1 MASRPWRNGGLIE
14 LRASDLRQFLYCPRV
29 VYFSHVVPIAR
40 VETFKMK
47 AGRQAELQ
55 HARLERRRS
64 LRRYGLEDGERQ
76 YSVALRCDTLGVSGI
91 VDEVVYGPQ
100 APVPIDVKMTE
111 GGAAMGHKV
120 QLAVY
125 AMALEEQAGCPV
137 ARGFIHLVPKNRVVA
152 IPIDE
157 RLRAITVDIARRI
170 RLLIATEAFPSP
182 ADRPAKCDGC
192 ELRCFCN
199 DVY

>member
-1 MASRPWRNGGLIE
+1 VIE

-29 VYFSHVVPIAR
+29 VYYSHVVPVAR

-47 AGRQAELQ
+47 AGREAERE

-64 LRRYGLEDGERQ
+64 LRRYGLDAGERR
-76 YSVALRCDTLGVSGI
+76 YSVALKCEALGVSGI
-91 VDEVVYGPQ
+91 VDEVVFGPGG
-100 APVPIDVKMTE
+100 AVPIDVKMAE
-111 GGAAMGHKV
+111 GGATTGHKV

-125 AMALEEQAGCPV
+125 AMALEERTGRSVPT
-137 ARGFIHLVPKNRVVA
+137 GFIHLVPQNRVVPVA
-152 IPIDE
+152 VDT
-157 RLRAITVDIARRI
+157 RLRAMTTDLVRRI
-170 RLLIATEAFPSP
+170 RHLIADESFPPP

>member
-1 MASRPWRNGGLIE
+1 MND

-29 VYFSHVVPIAR
+29 VFFSHVVPVAR

-47 AGRQAELQ
+47 AGREAERE

-64 LRRYGLEDGERQ
+64 LQRYGLDSGERRF
-76 YSVALRCDTLGVSGI
+76 SVPLRCEALGVSGI
-91 VDEVVYGPQ
+91 VDEVVIGPNG
-100 APVPIDVKMTE
+100 PVPIDVKMAE
-111 GGAAMGHKV
+111 GGAVMGHKV

-125 AMALEEQAGCPV
+125 AMALEEQTGRPV
-137 ARGFIHLVPKNRVVA
+137 SRGFIHLVPRGRVV
-152 IPIDE
+152 PIEVDQ
-157 RLRAITVDIARRI
+157 RLRAMTTDLVRRI
-170 RLLIATEAFPSP
+170 RDLIAAQAFPPP
-182 ADRPAKCDGC
+182 ADRAAKCDGC